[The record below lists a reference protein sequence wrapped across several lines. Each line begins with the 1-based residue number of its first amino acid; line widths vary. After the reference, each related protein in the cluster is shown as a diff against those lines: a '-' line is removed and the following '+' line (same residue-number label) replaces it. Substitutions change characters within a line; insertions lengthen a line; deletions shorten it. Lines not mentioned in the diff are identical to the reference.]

1 MKILLEVISLI
12 GIVIG
17 FLNYQVSDKLT
28 GDISS
33 LVGGMGVLIFYPS
46 LIVFIYLRFFRN
58 ND

>member
-17 FLNYQVSDKLT
+17 FLNYQVSDILT

>member
-17 FLNYQVSDKLT
+17 FLSYLVSDKLT

-33 LVGGMGVLIFYPS
+33 ISGGLGVLIFYPS